1 MKTLLSLLLLCTLSP
16 VALAQGGGLSDLLR
30 SVTGAVSGKETAAPA
45 QKGQTAVLGVR
56 GIDEGDAKTAAP
68 AVGDARLLEGWAVG
82 RKEAEAAAAR
92 RGLAARPVT
101 YE

>member
-56 GIDEGDAKTAAP
+56 GSTRAMPKPRRRPP
-68 AVGDARLLEGWAVG
+68 ATPGCLRAGPSGAR
-82 RKEAEAAAAR
+82 KPKPPR
-92 RGLAARPVT
+92 RGADLRHDR
-101 YE
+101 